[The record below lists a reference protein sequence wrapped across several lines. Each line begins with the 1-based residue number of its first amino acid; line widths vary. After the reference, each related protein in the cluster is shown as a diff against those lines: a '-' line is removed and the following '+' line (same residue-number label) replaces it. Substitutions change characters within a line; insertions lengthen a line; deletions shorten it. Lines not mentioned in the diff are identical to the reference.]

1 MKKSLIILALAIG
14 GSALAQCQRNS
25 GCSRRSSD
33 SPSSVFATFS
43 GGLAKTMNAELSL
56 KIHSVLIGAG
66 VGIMI
71 DNEIQQKDNVIFTRN
86 DRAFFANLGYQ
97 TGNCFIGARIGNQ
110 TIVHVTGVV
119 NGVQQSIPDESKL
132 LIGGSIGYSVSPRV
146 RLNIG
151 YDTFNKAN
159 LGVAFG
165 L

>member
-14 GSALAQCQRNS
+14 GSALAQCQRNFK
-25 GCSRRSSD
+25 CSRGNSE
-33 SPSSVFATFS
+33 SSVIATFS
-43 GGLAKTMNAELSL
+43 GGLAKTMNFELAL
-56 KIHSVLIGAG
+56 RIKSVHIGAG
-66 VGIMI
+66 VGIMV
-71 DNEIQQKDNVIFTRN
+71 DNTIQEKNNIIFTRN
-86 DRAFFANLGYQ
+86 DTAFFANLGYQ
-97 TGNCFIGARIGNQ
+97 MDKVFLGARIGDQ

-119 NGVQQSIPDESKL
+119 NEVQQSIPDESKL
-132 LIGGSIGYSVSPRV
+132 LIGGLIGYSISPRV